1 MPEIRTE
8 CDPHFH
14 GGARL
19 TMLFLEIID
28 KAHRNVCLIENLL
41 KVVSGFILFASA
53 HKNPNYQ
60 IQTYFWD
67 RQFLTLI
74 VEISAQPEFFLAKSE
89 PNFEGTFPPFSRKLF
104 KLLVPIL
111 GTKFGPQNWNPKF
124 AFC

>member
-1 MPEIRTE
+1 MRPPLSWGSQAHE
-8 CDPHFH
+8 
-14 GGARL
+14 
-19 TMLFLEIID
+19 LFLETID

-41 KVVSGFILFASA
+41 RVVSGFILFASA

-111 GTKFGPQNWNPKF
+111 GTKFGPQNWNRKF